1 MEKIIKNSEKCIV
14 KENQNKIS
22 KTYLDEE
29 SFKNECDVYK
39 KLKDSDFMTKVIQ
52 IDENELT
59 ITMEKIIEKNFF
71 DYVLQNNKIPLNF
84 LKELEKIRI
93 AFLEKGFYDYGDFF
107 KPEHIFISETNVE
120 GYCKIKVIDFDKVSK
135 IKDIEIYEILKQKI
149 KDDFN
154 LLNTEREKFEDQF
167 SINNNTAITDF
178 FKNKN

>member
-14 KENQNKIS
+14 KEDQNKIS

-71 DYVLQNNKIPLNF
+71 
-84 LKELEKIRI
+84 
-93 AFLEKGFYDYGDFF
+93 
-107 KPEHIFISETNVE
+107 
-120 GYCKIKVIDFDKVSK
+120 
-135 IKDIEIYEILKQKI
+135 
-149 KDDFN
+149 
-154 LLNTEREKFEDQF
+154 
-167 SINNNTAITDF
+167 
-178 FKNKN
+178 